1 MARIPAAERRAEL
14 VAAAV
19 RVIAADGVDGA
30 TTRRIAQEANAPLAT
45 LHYCFATKE
54 VLFAAVFEH
63 VAGQYREVLT
73 RNDVHGDVAITARA
87 LLRGV
92 MEWYLANPD
101 FGAAI
106 VELISWGQRQEGQ
119 QAEMVYNEA
128 SATLRAILESAAT
141 AADQLVDPHTI
152 DALTY
157 IVSTLSDGFALNW
170 LVFTDPPAAERQIEL
185 ILGVLD
191 AWMAAH
197 LGDAPAPAAP
207 APKTASP
214 EEAMR
219 SLVSW
224 VSVE

>member
-128 SATLRAILESAAT
+128 SATMRAILETAAT
-141 AADQLVDPHTI
+141 AAGRPVDPDTI
-152 DALTY
+152 DAADVHRVH
-157 IVSTLSDGFALNW
+157 IVGRIRAQLAGVHRPHQRRNDRSNSPSACSTPGW
-170 LVFTDPPAAERQIEL
+170 PPTSATPPDWRPVPRRPPPPSSCP
-185 ILGVLD
+185 G
-191 AWMAAH
+191 
-197 LGDAPAPAAP
+197 
-207 APKTASP
+207 
-214 EEAMR
+214 
-219 SLVSW
+219 
-224 VSVE
+224 